1 MAILEHP
8 RWVTITPGKSDVFA
22 WATLPTAAA
31 LGPFLRD
38 EVGAID
44 GVRRT
49 ETFVNLQVMK
59 REFGIPA

>member
-1 MAILEHP
+1 
-8 RWVTITPGKSDVFA
+8 
-22 WATLPTAAA
+22 
-31 LGPFLRD
+31 LGRFLRD